1 MSENRIESLLNAMTV
16 VEQMPLPAGGAGLA
30 RRLGRSGSRRFS
42 PARKSPPEV
51 DSTSR
56 KPVLMT
62 RRRAALT

>member
-16 VEQMPLPAGGAGLA
+16 VEQMPRLPVGAALSW
-30 RRLGRSGSRRFS
+30 RLGRSGSPPVS

-56 KPVLMT
+56 KPVLMA
-62 RRRAALT
+62 RRREQP